1 MFKLISLALVALAAV
16 STVNAVAI
24 FPRKTPPTGWIAE
37 ILEPYD
43 DYNTR
48 YTAIGCQN
56 KHNTQFFDDCCH
68 PMKKGETL
76 ENNRKPYCR
85 PGSSPVPSS
94 TPATVSPHVKTL
106 GVEPTSTSSQSPN
119 PVLFPTMV
127 TTMTTTTMMVT
138 TRTVKTNPTI
148 LPSPP
153 LPIPPNQLPTLVPV
167 PVPRSRLPLRSQLP
181 PLPRF
186 HLSPRLPRLPSRI
199 LPLRL
204 TPVDTLLGSLR
215 MVTPVPV
222 ASRTLTTTLL
232 LPSTTVSMGTSVQSP
247 STVAIRSGS
256 PGRASLLMSPWRTPA
271 RPATTLPRLT
281 SPWPLSKPSP
291 LLMSDYSLASLGNC
305 SKRASYLSLISFLFS
320 LFFISS

>member
-106 GVEPTSTSSQSPN
+106 GVEPTSTSS
-119 PVLFPTMV
+119 PVPQ
-127 TTMTTTTMMVT
+127 
-138 TRTVKTNPTI
+138 
-148 LPSPP
+148 PSP
-153 LPIPPNQLPTLVPV
+153 VPDNGDDNDDNNDDGDDEDCEDE
-167 PVPRSRLPLRSQLP
+167 PD
-181 PLPRF
+181 
-186 HLSPRLPRLPSRI
+186 H
-199 LPLRL
+199 
-204 TPVDTLLGSLR
+204 
-215 MVTPVPV
+215 TPVPSSSHTPEPTPD
-222 ASRTLTTTLL
+222 A
-232 LPSTTVSMGTSVQSP
+232 SP
-247 STVAIRSGS
+247 SPS
-256 PGRASLLMSPWRTPA
+256 PA
-271 RPATTLPRLT
+271 
-281 SPWPLSKPSP
+281 KPSP
-291 LLMSDYSLASLGNC
+291 VEKPTSTSTKVPSEPTPSPTPVQNPSSETHTGGHVTWFTQKGNAGACGVTHSDNDFIAALDYRVYGDLGAKSKYCGDKIRVSWQGKSVDVTVADACPTCDNSASVDLSLAAFKALAPLDVG
-305 SKRASYLSLISFLFS
+305 LLTGVTWEL
-320 LFFISS
+320 L